1 MDGSHPAPVEI
12 TEAHVA
18 QWVMSHLVGLHDLHP
33 HVSVAVAD
41 AFLEAAAPAWPSVAP
56 MLEDA
61 QSEADWWAEFATGTM
76 VTAMLSACLKRLAK
90 GRMIMA
96 PNARK
101 RAMVAIWNSLDEKD
115 RAAFLT
121 YAEPGPAGKT

>member
-1 MDGSHPAPVEI
+1 MNDQTPISTEHQIARHVLAELLRVHASHPS
-12 TEAHVA
+12 EA
-18 QWVMSHLVGLHDLHP
+18 
-33 HVSVAVAD
+33 VAVAD
-41 AFLEAAAPAWPSVAP
+41 AFLEMVAP
-56 MLEDA
+56 DWPECA
-61 QSEADWWAEFATGTM
+61 PWFSASQREADWWADA
-76 VTAMLSACLKRLAK
+76 APDSALSAYVVVGLKRLAL

-101 RAMVAIWNSLDEKD
+101 RALVAIWNTLDEKD